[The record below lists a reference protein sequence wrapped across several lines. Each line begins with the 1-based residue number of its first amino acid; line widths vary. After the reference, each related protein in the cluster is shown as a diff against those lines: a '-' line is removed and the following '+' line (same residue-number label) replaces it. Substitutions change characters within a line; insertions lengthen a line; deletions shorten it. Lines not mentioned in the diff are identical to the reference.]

1 MLSTHFTLNLTTK
14 AVGEE
19 SERKI
24 EGYASTSGKDRDDEI
39 IPLDVIRQG
48 VDEYLKSGTLLY
60 EHGQDPDFAR
70 KPIGKVVSGEVDS
83 TGFRVN
89 ATISNDWI
97 WEKIKAEEL
106 KAFSIGGKAE
116 WERKMVNG
124 EEVGVATKM
133 EIFEVS
139 VVAIPANPEAQ
150 FDIAKAFVK
159 GLENKLNVH
168 NMNEI
173 MQKLTDLQ
181 TKMGS
186 LLKSEET
193 TEYNEEK
200 EETTSEEGEGKKEEQ
215 GEDLEKKVE
224 TLEAQVAKKE
234 QENAQLK
241 EELGKK
247 IEEIDKRLD
256 ENIAAFKKAQGKEEE
271 SDDSTDQHQKDM
283 DLVESTLKA
292 IKE

>member
-1 MLSTHFTLNLTTK
+1 MLSTHFNLNLTTK

-83 TGFRVN
+83 TGFKVT

-124 EEVGVATKM
+124 EEVGVATRM

-186 LLKSEET
+186 LLKSEGT
-193 TEYNEEK
+193 TEYNEEE
-200 EETTSEEGEGKKEEQ
+200 EETTSGEEGEKEEQ

-224 TLEAQVAKKE
+224 TLEAQVAEKE
-234 QENAQLK
+234 QENSQLK
-241 EELGKK
+241 EELSKK

-256 ENIAAFKKAQGKEEE
+256 ENIAAFKKAQGTEGE
-271 SDDSTDQHQKDM
+271 SDDSTDQYQKDM
-283 DLVESTLKA
+283 DLVENTLKA